1 MNITRQ
7 ICFKSFSRA
16 LAKDR
21 EGVQGM
27 QGRIQNIQKGMAGI
41 FAGFIDIFY
50 FSENLIKIIQN
61 FKEKGVA
68 AVPSA
73 SP

>member
-1 MNITRQ
+1 MQ
-7 ICFKSFSRA
+7 K
-16 LAKDR
+16 
-21 EGVQGM
+21 GM
-27 QGRIQNIQKGMAGI
+27 QGRIQKIQKGMAGI
-41 FAGFIDIFY
+41 LDSYILDTFNV
-50 FSENLIKIIQN
+50 SENFIKIIQN

>member
-1 MNITRQ
+1 
-7 ICFKSFSRA
+7 
-16 LAKDR
+16 
-21 EGVQGM
+21 M

-61 FKEKGVA
+61 FEEKGVA

>member
-1 MNITRQ
+1 
-7 ICFKSFSRA
+7 
-16 LAKDR
+16 
-21 EGVQGM
+21 M
-27 QGRIQNIQKGMAGI
+27 QGQIQNIQKGMAGI
-41 FAGFIDIFY
+41 FAGFIDIY

-68 AVPSA
+68 AGPSA